1 MGGTPVNVPAAIF
14 CYKLALSTCP
24 THCQLQRG
32 SLSSLLRLLSF
43 SGCRPPPSR
52 RQGRSQIE
60 SALACGMQNSEVA
73 YLIYR
78 GRFFY
83 PVLVIAVTLLASV
96 ITYKTLRSQHSRVMA
111 LMNECRL
118 TPLVQDKWVRAV
130 ASYRLV
136 PGDVMVLQKGRAL
149 CDMVLLRGAC
159 LVTESM
165 LSGEVSRD
173 C

>member
-1 MGGTPVNVPAAIF
+1 
-14 CYKLALSTCP
+14 
-24 THCQLQRG
+24 
-32 SLSSLLRLLSF
+32 
-43 SGCRPPPSR
+43 
-52 RQGRSQIE
+52 
-60 SALACGMQNSEVA
+60 MQNSEVA

-83 PVLVIAVTLLASV
+83 PALVIAVCVLAII
-96 ITYKTLRSQHSRVMA
+96 ITHKTLRSQHSRVMA

>member
-1 MGGTPVNVPAAIF
+1 
-14 CYKLALSTCP
+14 
-24 THCQLQRG
+24 
-32 SLSSLLRLLSF
+32 
-43 SGCRPPPSR
+43 
-52 RQGRSQIE
+52 
-60 SALACGMQNSEVA
+60 MQNSEVA

-83 PVLVIAVTLLASV
+83 PALIIAVTLLAG
-96 ITYKTLRSQHSRVMA
+96 IIMHKTLRSQHSRVMA

-165 LSGEVSRD
+165 LSGEVSRE

>member
-1 MGGTPVNVPAAIF
+1 MPSAPSLCTFP
-14 CYKLALSTCP
+14 LSALCPFHLLPSAPPPPLCP
-24 THCQLQRG
+24 T
-32 SLSSLLRLLSF
+32 
-43 SGCRPPPSR
+43 PPPFGAKTYYT
-52 RQGRSQIE
+52 QTEPE
-60 SALACGMQNSEVA
+60 SPLAAGVQNSEVA

-83 PVLVIAVTLLASV
+83 PVLIIAVTLLAGI
-96 ITYKTLRSQHSRVMA
+96 ITHKTLRSQHSRVMA

-165 LSGEVSRD
+165 LSGEVSHD
-173 C
+173 